1 MQLRLT
7 DPLFGFLG
15 RSLMRPILLL
25 GVLGSAVFGGFHFLG
40 APEDNPGSM
49 QRSLADKICT
59 QAVQDLPKMAN
70 VPSVAV
76 LSLAG
81 DDSNYLTGLLRQKI
95 VASGQYRVLD
105 ETFFGKLMQEF
116 GKREAA
122 VTRLSEAV
130 GLARQLGVDLV
141 VFGEVPRPQPE
152 SGAGVLRL
160 ELRMA
165 ERSSGQAVF
174 ARSYSEEVG
183 GSLILNSYWRS
194 RIADSSK
201 GWRIFFWILFTLL
214 LPIAAIPLIRR
225 LVSAESNAANLLLL
239 LGLTVI
245 DMFAALLLTGFWI
258 PTVWTALILVAALGG
273 SIFYNYCIA
282 SFVERMSH

>member
-40 APEDNPGSM
+40 APEDTLGSM

-70 VPSVAV
+70 VPSLAV